1 MIKDDDDDDDD
12 HDNHLIKANL
22 NFSGIEDGMTLAMIS
37 GINQKYIHYF

>member
-1 MIKDDDDDDDD
+1 MMMMVTITITF
-12 HDNHLIKANL
+12 NQSES